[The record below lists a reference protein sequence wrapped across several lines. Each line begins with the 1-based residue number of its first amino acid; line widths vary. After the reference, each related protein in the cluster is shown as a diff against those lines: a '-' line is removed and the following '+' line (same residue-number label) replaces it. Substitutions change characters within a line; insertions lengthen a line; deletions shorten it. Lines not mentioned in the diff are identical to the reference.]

1 MQTFVI
7 LKISMLKLK
16 KHQKV
21 NNHCDYS
28 EKYRGAD
35 SLWKAIGYFF
45 RYTKF

>member
-35 SLWKAIGYFF
+35 SL
-45 RYTKF
+45 